1 MYIFVVADNEDY
13 LDEIGGQYDGEE
25 IAEIFSGQIETVS
38 QVVINS
44 RENLAKSAER
54 MGALYKD
61 EKQFVN
67 DYPELWAI
75 NSGHEEELKEYEAIR
90 KNIKEVER
98 RGIWNE
104 ERDFNTYLMQ
114 LLPESDRQG
123 ATSLYAYAVN
133 TDKVLAN
140 ITDCLDGKDYAETI
154 NQVREMRED
163 YIEAATKESCA
174 ESLRLL
180 NYAIEKCPNEDLAIS
195 VSDGAIKLIEWVKE
209 HINEKDRDAQEH
221 EPQTFDTQDDDFGIH

>member
-1 MYIFVVADNEDY
+1 M
-13 LDEIGGQYDGEE
+13 
-25 IAEIFSGQIETVS
+25 TV
-38 QVVINS
+38 QQ
-44 RENLAKSAER
+44 
-54 MGALYKD
+54 YKD

-114 LLPESDRQG
+114 LLPENDRQG
-123 ATSLYAYAVN
+123 ATSFYAYAVN

-154 NQVREMRED
+154 NQVREMRES

-174 ESLRLL
+174 EPLRLL
-180 NYAIEKCPNEDLAIS
+180 NYAIEKCPNEDLAVS
-195 VSDGAIKLIEWVKE
+195 VSDGATKLIKWAKD
-209 HINEKDRDAQEH
+209 HINEKDRDIQTH
-221 EPQTFDTQDDDFGIH
+221 ESQTPDTQDDTFGMH